1 MGAPGAS
8 KAFAD
13 DFMTMVDKT
22 LRKPTAGAV
31 DYVGPAVPTPEAPTR
46 VEADPF
52 AMPRGATDPFQDI
65 SLEPPAPL
73 KSEGGLEGA
82 DDFGLGEGAT
92 DAEMARDE
100 DEITTESLLMDIE
113 DYSNPEDLVKQA
125 GFLLD
130 DGKWL
135 DARRFLKK
143 AIELDENYADA
154 YALLGWAVFNDPSDM
169 DNKLEGERLI
179 KKGLRLNPGRYL
191 HFLYLGK
198 VYSALGQYE
207 FAELHF
213 VKALELNI
221 ECSEAKE
228 EIKRIHHR

>member
-1 MGAPGAS
+1 
-8 KAFAD
+8 
-13 DFMTMVDKT
+13 
-22 LRKPTAGAV
+22 
-31 DYVGPAVPTPEAPTR
+31 
-46 VEADPF
+46 
-52 AMPRGATDPFQDI
+52 
-65 SLEPPAPL
+65 
-73 KSEGGLEGA
+73 
-82 DDFGLGEGAT
+82 
-92 DAEMARDE
+92 MARDE